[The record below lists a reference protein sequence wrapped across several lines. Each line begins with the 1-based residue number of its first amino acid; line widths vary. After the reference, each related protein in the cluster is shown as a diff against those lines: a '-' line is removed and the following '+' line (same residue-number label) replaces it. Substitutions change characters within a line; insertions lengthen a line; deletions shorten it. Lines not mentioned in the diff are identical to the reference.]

1 MPVIRNFIDCGIMEE
16 EKEGEKIYK
25 AMLKGMIKQLEQK
38 NIEIVQADL
47 EGYKKPDIIEKN
59 KPDIVGINKD
69 GKPVNIKVVTGN
81 IKNSKKTKETFK
93 ELSEAD
99 GEFWV
104 EVPES
109 CSKENAERIKQW
121 KTPIDKWFVGRDI

>member
-1 MPVIRNFIDCGIMEE
+1 MGEKKEE
-16 EKEGEKIYK
+16 EKLYN

-47 EGYKKPDIIEKN
+47 EGYDKPDIIEKN
-59 KPDIVGINKD
+59 KPDILGINKD
-69 GKPVNIKVVTGN
+69 GKPVIIKVLTGSIN
-81 IKNSKKTKETFK
+81 NSKKTKETFK
-93 ELSEAD
+93 EFSEAD

-109 CSKENAERIKQW
+109 CSKENAEKIKQW